1 VSISER
7 DGALGPPCAPLGAD
21 AAGSGEA
28 VPIAQAEAVQETFGF
43 TPAKL
48 SGPAATV
55 KAIVP
60 ALAQL
65 GLELPK

>member
-1 VSISER
+1 MPASAAEKVSF
-7 DGALGPPCAPLGAD
+7 
-21 AAGSGEA
+21 
-28 VPIAQAEAVQETFGF
+28 AQAEALHETFGL

-55 KAIVP
+55 TAIVL

-65 GLELPK
+65 GPELSK